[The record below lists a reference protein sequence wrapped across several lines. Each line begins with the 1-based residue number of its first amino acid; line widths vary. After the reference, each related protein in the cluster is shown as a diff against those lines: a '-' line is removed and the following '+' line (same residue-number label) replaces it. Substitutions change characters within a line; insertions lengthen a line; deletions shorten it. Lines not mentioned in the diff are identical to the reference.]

1 MTRTGFLICAFAALG
16 LVPAWAQ
23 TPQPGATPA
32 PRPAPSAPA
41 ATPSTAPAPAATSA
55 ARPAGELVDLNSATK
70 EQLDVL
76 PGIGPARAEAI
87 IKGRP
92 YRGKDEL
99 LRKKIIPEN
108 VYNTIKDR
116 VVARQS

>member
-1 MTRTGFLICAFAALG
+1 MINRLLVVLAVAAG
-16 LVPAWAQ
+16 LAVPALAQ
-23 TPQPGATPA
+23 SPQTGGSPATARPVAPPAASPPAAAAAPASTPA
-32 PRPAPSAPA
+32 A
-41 ATPSTAPAPAATSA
+41 A
-55 ARPAGELVDLNSATK
+55 LVDLNSATK

-108 VYNTIKDR
+108 VYNGIKDR
-116 VVARQS
+116 VIARQS